1 MYRGFHFQFK
11 PVWTTNLPTSYASI
25 MMKKGSQF
33 TRFFSQHI
41 RKLKATGNLD
51 LLTKRYSGSYECKP
65 PLTEKPLGYEKLSFL
80 FVMLIFSCILSI
92 IIVLIEYM
100 TQIKKKKQESLS
112 KAKEIEE
119 KICKCL
125 EVEGMPDQE
134 KENIL
139 GRLFQKY
146 LEKNKDLN

>member
-1 MYRGFHFQFK
+1 MNNLIFQFK
-11 PVWTTNLPTSYASI
+11 PVWSIPVPTGYQSI
-25 MMKKGSQF
+25 MMKKGSQY
-33 TRFFSQHI
+33 TR
-41 RKLKATGNLD
+41 
-51 LLTKRYSGSYECKP
+51 LLTKELMKMTTTGNIHLLKQRYSGIQCKQQ
-65 PLTEKPLGYEKLSFL
+65 LKEKPLGYEKLSFL
-80 FVMLIFSCILSI
+80 FVMLIFSCIMSI
-92 IIVLIEYM
+92 IIVFIEYM
-100 TQIKKKKQESLS
+100 TQNKKKKQESIS

-146 LEKNKDLN
+146 HEKNKDLNG